1 MQVNSLAPAGL
12 TSAGDA
18 RTTLLPQ
25 LIQLLQR
32 SAAQQAR
39 HDDNVRERETRLRR
53 RDDEIQQQVAAV
65 AGAPRPSDELK
76 AAEREQRPGTHAAQ
90 AEQRQA
96 QLRQQAG
103 ERTAGFRHAL
113 THVSELG
120 PSTPDAQR
128 VAPSHGG
135 TPAAVVNPT
144 KSAPAL
150 AGQPAKG
157 TDPSA
162 LGQAQR
168 PPAPATSAPRAAP
181 PVLVAAASGMAGH
194 NATAAKEQMAGSAG
208 KSAATTVTAV
218 TASARATTAGVTA
231 APRAALPAAVAAAP
245 SAPAA
250 ARKATAATAAPPET
264 SETTR
269 SPDANIER
277 ILRLVHSRI
286 GRERSVATLRLDPPE
301 LGTVRVH
308 MDLRQENLSLR
319 IETQTTAA
327 QRLLHEQVET
337 LRQGLEASGIYLDRI
352 EIRAPAAG
360 DGPDSQPQ
368 PSDVPFGHGHTPAQ
382 RDTGSAGGGAHGG
395 TDSPTGDW
403 SAEEAPAVGRE
414 WVVEPAAES
423 RVNLWA

>member
-1 MQVNSLAPAGL
+1 MQVNPLAPAGV

-32 SAAQQAR
+32 SATQQAR
-39 HDDNVRERETRLRR
+39 HDNNVRHRETRLRR
-53 RDDEIQQQVAAV
+53 RDDEIQQQVAA
-65 AGAPRPSDELK
+65 AATAPRPSDELK
-76 AAEREQRPGTHAAQ
+76 AAERELRPGTHAAQ

-103 ERTAGFRHAL
+103 ERAAGFRHAL
-113 THVSELG
+113 THVAES
-120 PSTPDAQR
+120 STPDPQR
-128 VAPSHGG
+128 VAPGHGG
-135 TPAAVVNPT
+135 APAAVVNVTKNAPT
-144 KSAPAL
+144 SAAQSTKGMDPFAAGQAERAPAPTTS
-150 AGQPAKG
+150 ASRA
-157 TDPSA
+157 TPSA
-162 LGQAQR
+162 LA
-168 PPAPATSAPRAAP
+168 
-181 PVLVAAASGMAGH
+181 AAASGMGSH
-194 NATAAKEQMAGSAG
+194 NATAAKEQMVGSAG

-218 TASARATTAGVTA
+218 TASARATTAAVTA
-231 APRAALPAAVAAAP
+231 APRAASSAAVAAAP
-245 SAPAA
+245 SAPGV
-250 ARKATAATAAPPET
+250 ARKATAATAAPQEAG
-264 SETTR
+264 ETTR
-269 SPDANIER
+269 NPDANVER

-337 LRQGLEASGIYLDRI
+337 LRQRLEASGIYLDRI

-368 PSDVPFGHGHTPAQ
+368 PSQVPFGHDQAPAQ
-382 RDTGSAGGGAHGG
+382 RDTRSAGGGAHGG

-414 WVVEPAAES
+414 WIVEPATES

>member
-1 MQVNSLAPAGL
+1 MQVNPLAPAGR

-32 SAAQQAR
+32 SATEQVR
-39 HDDNVRERETRLRR
+39 HDDNVRQRETRLRR
-53 RDDEIQQQVAAV
+53 RDDEIQQQVAAA

-76 AAEREQRPGTHAAQ
+76 AAEREQRPGTPAAR

-96 QLRQQAG
+96 QLRQQTG
-103 ERTAGFRHAL
+103 ERTVGFRHAL
-113 THVSELG
+113 THVVEPG
-120 PSTPDAQR
+120 PSTPDPQR
-128 VAPSHGG
+128 VTPGHGG
-135 TPAAVVNPT
+135 TPAAVVNSSKGAPT
-144 KSAPAL
+144 S

-157 TDPSA
+157 MDPFAAGQSQRTPASA
-162 LGQAQR
+162 PGPTRPA
-168 PPAPATSAPRAAP
+168 PPALAAAAP
-181 PVLVAAASGMAGH
+181 GMATH
-194 NATAAKEQMAGSAG
+194 SATAAREQMVGSAG
-208 KSAATTVTAV
+208 KSAVTAV
-218 TASARATTAGVTA
+218 TASTRATTAGVTA
-231 APRAALPAAVAAAP
+231 APRAASSAAVAAAP
-245 SAPAA
+245 SAPGA
-250 ARKATAATAAPPET
+250 ARKATGATAAPPEAG
-264 SETTR
+264 ETTR
-269 SPDANIER
+269 NPDVNIER

-286 GRERSVATLRLDPPE
+286 GQERSVATLRLDPPE

-308 MDLRQENLSLR
+308 MDLRKENLSLR
-319 IETQTTAA
+319 IETQTPAA

-352 EIRAPAAG
+352 EIRAPEAG

-368 PSDVPFGHGHTPAQ
+368 PSDVPFGHDQASAQ

-395 TDSPTGDW
+395 TDSPAGDW

-414 WVVEPAAES
+414 WIVEPATES